1 MKIVICDDSIED
13 LFEIEKLL
21 LKYKELN
28 PNLILEMEKYSDA
41 LELYRKIMRKEMAE
55 IYILDIV
62 MSEKIGLDL
71 GSQIRKSGNE
81 NAIIY
86 ITSSDEYAL
95 DAYDV
100 HAIRYLLKPVRKGQ
114 LFEALDYAISYSE
127 TKISPLYLVK
137 TKNGLVSVP
146 YSKIEYIENA
156 SRMLDIHLS
165 DKTVVKSIFIRKS
178 FDEEINQIAEE
189 NGFMQVHKS
198 FLVNFKYVRNLSKNE
213 LAMESGAKIP
223 VSRKKAAEV
232 KRKYL
237 EFVSKQY

>member
-62 MSEKIGLDL
+62 MSEKTGLDL